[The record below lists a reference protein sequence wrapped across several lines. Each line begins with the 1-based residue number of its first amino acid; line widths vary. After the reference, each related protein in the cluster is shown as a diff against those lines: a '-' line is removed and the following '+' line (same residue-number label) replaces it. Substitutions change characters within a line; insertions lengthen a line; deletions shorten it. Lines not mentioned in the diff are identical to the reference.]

1 MATRILIADDHEFV
15 RRSLRVLLESCAH
28 DWEVCGEA
36 RDGREAV
43 TKAQKLHPDLIIL
56 DWVMPGGDGLQAA
69 REILKATPSTR
80 IVMHTLHH
88 GPEIEI
94 EARKVGVENVVSKT
108 DGAAVLIHTIE
119 SLLSEKIPAG
129 ERLSNQRETA
139 PATDTGLSTTT
150 DDLSY
155 GRSSGLKAG

>member
-1 MATRILIADDHEFV
+1 
-15 RRSLRVLLESCAH
+15 VLLEGCAH

-36 RDGREAV
+36 QNGREAV
-43 TKAQKLHPDLIIL
+43 AKVQKLHPDLVIL

-69 REILKATPSTR
+69 REILKATPTTR

-108 DGAAVLIHTIE
+108 DGATVLIHTIE
-119 SLLSEKIPAG
+119 SLLNENLPVGSERRP
-129 ERLSNQRETA
+129 SQRETA
-139 PATDTGLSTTT
+139 ATDAGSLNP
-150 DDLSY
+150 
-155 GRSSGLKAG
+155 RSAGGH